1 MKSNYRHTKKEKQL
15 FKVLMEKNNF
25 VNDQELADYLLMSS
39 SMISQ
44 VRNDHFYLSPRAI
57 LLIYDKTDL
66 TIEEIRKLAKEDV

>member
-1 MKSNYRHTKKEKQL
+1 MKNKHRHIKKEKQL
-15 FKVLMEKNNF
+15 FKVLMEKNKF
-25 VNDQELADYLLMSS
+25 VTDQELANYLLMSS

-66 TIEEIRKLAKEDV
+66 TIEEIRQLAKEDV

>member
-1 MKSNYRHTKKEKQL
+1 MRNNYRHTKKEKQL

-25 VNDQELADYLLMSS
+25 VNDQELASYLLMSS

-44 VRNDHFYLSPRAI
+44 VRNDHFYLSPRTI

-66 TIEEIRKLAKEDV
+66 SIEDIRQLAKEDV